1 MFGCCYLAMGSS
13 DTHLMNMRIEE
24 NGNVVSNKSTI
35 IRLKSTKQKK
45 TCRPSCTQKWT
56 FLSKSWSKNDQS
68 FCHAHNVMIQMTLH
82 IPGKMERASVEMD
95 KPWREVSW

>member
-1 MFGCCYLAMGSS
+1 MGSS

-24 NGNVVSNKSTI
+24 DGNVVSNKSTI
-35 IRLKSTKQKK
+35 IRLKSTKRRMG
-45 TCRPSCTQKWT
+45 CRSFTQKWT

-82 IPGKMERASVEMD
+82 ITGEMERASMEMD
-95 KPWREVSW
+95 EPWREVSW

>member
-45 TCRPSCTQKWT
+45 RAVHHAR
-56 FLSKSWSKNDQS
+56 KNGLFS
-68 FCHAHNVMIQMTLH
+68 AKVGAKMTSLFAMH
-82 IPGKMERASVEMD
+82 TM
-95 KPWREVSW
+95 